1 MTKHD
6 MKIGSYYRR
15 PSWHTSLCILVKR
28 FSNGILDY
36 EYYKNGESL
45 DSYAMDTINNTDFIQ
60 CDKFGNYCVFSKQ
73 DRCSQYGIANNCIGC
88 TSHTNNIFNLT
99 NNGEKEMKKADVN
112 YIGGEYKLVEVTF
125 DLSLDTDNDKV
136 LMPSN
141 PYTYKADID
150 MDIKKGD
157 MVVVESST
165 GYGLVKVIDVFKD
178 DITNTAKAKK
188 AKAWVAST
196 LKLDRHL
203 VKKEQT
209 ERREYIHNKLKEKA
223 EQVETLKMYEMLAK
237 IDPEAKKLML
247 ELEDMNK

>member
-1 MTKHD
+1 MTKRD

-15 PSWHTSLCILVKR
+15 PSWHPSLCILVKK
-28 FSNGILDY
+28 FSCGIDY

-45 DSYAMDTINNTDFIQ
+45 DSYAMDTINNTDFVQ
-60 CDKFGNYCVFSKQ
+60 CDKFGYYCVFSKH
-73 DRCSQYGIANNCIGC
+73 DRCSQYSEYNNCVDCINR
-88 TSHTNNIFNLT
+88 TNNIFNLT
-99 NNGEKEMKKADVN
+99 NLGEKEMKKADVN
-112 YIGGEYKLVEVTF
+112 YIGGDYKLVDVTF
-125 DLSLDTDNDKV
+125 DLSIDTDNDKA

-178 DITNTAKAKK
+178 DITNTSRAKK

-196 LKLDRHL
+196 LNLDIHL

-223 EQVETLKMYEMLAK
+223 EQVKTLKMYEMLAK